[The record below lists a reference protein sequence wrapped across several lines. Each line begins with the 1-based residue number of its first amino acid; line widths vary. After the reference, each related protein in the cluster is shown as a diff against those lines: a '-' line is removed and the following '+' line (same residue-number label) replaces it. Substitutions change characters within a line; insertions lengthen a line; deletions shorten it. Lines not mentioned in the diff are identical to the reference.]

1 MNNKKRFNNKTSSK
15 AVTKKKQKIWII
27 IVTKKKIK
35 INLAMKTREI
45 MTKKITKLVKQKRK
59 DSTNMT
65 TFLIVYQT
73 QRQNKESD
81 SM

>member
-45 MTKKITKLVKQKRK
+45 MTKKITKLVK
-59 DSTNMT
+59 
-65 TFLIVYQT
+65 
-73 QRQNKESD
+73 
-81 SM
+81 